1 MSKPQEIS
9 LELSDRYEL
18 MPIEFQ
24 ELIPKTNTQLEL
36 SMDCFLNQKREKYS
50 KSRLVNVFHV
60 SNKEV
65 RCKVCNRFL
74 SESNVIKKHVQ
85 NVHPEFLDRAIGF

>member
-36 SMDCFLNQKREKYS
+36 AMDCFLNQKREKYS